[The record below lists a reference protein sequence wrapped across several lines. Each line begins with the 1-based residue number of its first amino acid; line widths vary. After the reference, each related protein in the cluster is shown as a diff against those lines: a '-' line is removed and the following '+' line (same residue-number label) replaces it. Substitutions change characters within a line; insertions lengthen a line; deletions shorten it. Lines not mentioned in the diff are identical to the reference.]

1 MSGSLEEAYVD
12 VERAYGEG
20 DFSTALVRAEAL
32 QPQVTAGRPDLLDQR
47 LQLLIGHIH
56 LYGLNRPSD
65 AGAAYAAVLASAT
78 EPAYRALASQGLGLS
93 QQHQAAAQPQPMTQ
107 PMTQTQTHSRPAATT
122 EPHQQ
127 PESQQPA
134 AAEAALPATPWL
146 DRLQDPQQAL
156 RDIQAAWVTVVPASK
171 PPPRQGGEPSSPWQG
186 QDSPPPTRRQA
197 SPPQPT
203 SATSAED
210 QNAIVPVMVSVEAA
224 PAQTAATAAPEPAA
238 EPDPLREREPNQ
250 GADDEPEPS
259 TPGFNAA
266 EWADLCSGLLLVD
279 LTGSSMEAAPTR

>member
-20 DFSTALVRAEAL
+20 DFSTALARAEAL

-78 EPAYRALASQGLGLS
+78 EPAYRALASQGLELS
-93 QQHQAAAQPQPMTQ
+93 QQHQAAAQPQPQPITQ
-107 PMTQTQTHSRPAATT
+107 PQTQPHSR
-122 EPHQQ
+122 
-127 PESQQPA
+127 PA

-156 RDIQAAWVTVVPASK
+156 RDIQAAWVTVVPASQ
-171 PPPRQGGEPSSPWQG
+171 PPPRQGGEPSSPWQE
-186 QDSPPPTRRQA
+186 QDSPPPTSRQA

-210 QNAIVPVMVSVEAA
+210 ENAIVPVMVSVEAA

-238 EPDPLREREPNQ
+238 EPEPQREREPNQ
-250 GADDEPEPS
+250 GADDGPEPS